1 MPIKVYESNDVFVP
15 SEHGLKIGDYVDL
28 ICIGG
33 GASGDYVYLEQVS
46 GNTVTWISKS
56 VDGSESLFGSL
67 FSSESGTVMGI
78 GGEQTSVTSEHE
90 YTYYGGSGAGG
101 YLPGI
106 LNYGGNGD
114 SGCGLCGTKTDGI
127 SQYINRSG
135 PGNKGATGNETN
147 QYNGIGGNGYGAGAG
162 GRSIGVQS
170 GSTYVFHDHT
180 SKGGDSGK
188 LAIGSAKITSMDT
201 IAVTVGRGGIN
212 EMDANQHGA
221 PGVVI
226 VCW

>member
-15 SEHGLKIGDYVDL
+15 SEHGLKVGDYVDL

-33 GASGDYVYLEQVS
+33 GASGDYTYLEQAAGGAYLFAVS
-46 GNTVTWISKS
+46 DS
-56 VDGSESLFGSL
+56 VEGGESSFGSL
-67 FSSESGTVMGI
+67 FSSSSGYKMGI
-78 GGEQTSVTSEHE
+78 GGNGSITNDPI
-90 YTYYGGSGAGG
+90 TYYGGHGAGG

-106 LNYGGNGD
+106 PIFGGNGG
-114 SGCGLCGTKTDGI
+114 SGNGLSGGTSI
-127 SQYINRSG
+127 NSQYINSSG
-135 PGNKGATGNETN
+135 PGNKGATGKISTYDGN
-147 QYNGIGGNGYGAGAG
+147 GGNGYGAGAG
-162 GRSIGVQS
+162 AHSIGPK
-170 GSTYVFHDHT
+170 GETYIPPDSKHR

-188 LAIGSAKITSMDT
+188 LSIGSAKITSMDT

-212 EMDANQHGA
+212 ERDANQHGA